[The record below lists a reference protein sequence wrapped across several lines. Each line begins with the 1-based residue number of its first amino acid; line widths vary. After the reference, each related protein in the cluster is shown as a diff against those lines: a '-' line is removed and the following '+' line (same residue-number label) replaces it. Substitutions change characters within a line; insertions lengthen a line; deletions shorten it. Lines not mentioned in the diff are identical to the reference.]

1 MPPHLSVHCLGVLL
15 PRGERSLSR
24 SRSQISLLE
33 KKNGN
38 AAPPAQNGRAR
49 VLYEYYSVVVEG
61 ELRSVKVG
69 GIHPLHEMEP
79 PRLFRSVFP
88 VVAKVK
94 VPRDLNW
101 HRVECF
107 LCRSTVRDLYH
118 GRHLQLSLLPLSQT
132 EQEGIARK
140 TAQGFFF
147 KKLAKSFVFFKF
159 EIPALKETK

>member
-147 KKLAKSFVFFKF
+147 KKLAKSFVFSNLKF
-159 EIPALKETK
+159 PP